1 MNKVEMI
8 ENYINSG
15 ISPILIENIS
25 SSIFKNAVCL
35 EADSDVSLLNGHYE
49 DINFVAPKWY
59 DELLKNSK
67 NAHSLLLIN
76 DINKVSQEEQLK
88 FLELFKY
95 KKVGVFDLPDNCIII
110 ATASNLSENPIAEEI
125 YSLVAH
131 I

>member
-25 SSIFKNAVCL
+25 SSVFKNAVCL
-35 EADSDVSLLNGHYE
+35 QADCDVSLLNGHYE

-59 DELLKNSK
+59 DELQKNSK